1 MWFLLAAQA
10 SFDLLDEGVG
20 ERERL
25 EGLLESLGSPWGLGL
40 VTLKALMGFSAAVL
54 GSFGLALL
62 IRFGPGHGAFL
73 VIEVVERDG
82 RAHHAL

>member
-1 MWFLLAAQA
+1 LLAAQA

-20 ERERL
+20 KRSRL
-25 EGLLESLGSPWGLGL
+25 EGLCESLGSPLGLGP
-40 VTLKALMGFSAAVL
+40 VTLKALMGFAAAVL

-62 IRFGPGHGAFL
+62 IGFGPGHGAFL

-82 RAHHAL
+82 RVHHDL